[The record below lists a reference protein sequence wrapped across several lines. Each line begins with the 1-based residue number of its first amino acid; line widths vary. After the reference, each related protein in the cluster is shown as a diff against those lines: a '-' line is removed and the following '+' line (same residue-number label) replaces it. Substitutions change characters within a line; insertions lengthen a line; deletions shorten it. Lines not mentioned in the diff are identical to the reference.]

1 MARLNIKMY
10 YGMSRVKK
18 QISGKRSIRVNF
30 NHEMLMLNVK
40 ETKTFFCVFF
50 DKFLLKKVYC
60 IHDYANEALLFPGF
74 LSRLLRF
81 SNHYFL
87 LVTEF
92 KVNATPY
99 SLDM

>member
-1 MARLNIKMY
+1 MARVNIKTY

-18 QISGKRSIRVNF
+18 QILGKRSIRVNF

-40 ETKTFFCVFF
+40 ETKKNFF

-60 IHDYANEALLFPGF
+60 IHHYANEALLFPGF